1 MKPNVSPAAPD
12 RPLNV
17 ALVTDTYWPAAGG
30 VEQWVRG
37 YSRMLGKRCNVTVI
51 AHAKTSLQTGFVSKT
66 VFLRT
71 FEPYRDDAGNKVIG
85 LFPGVFGRI
94 ALLPL
99 LIWYVPFVRRLWAK
113 QAFDLLYFFYKTAFS
128 RRLAALVKG
137 ADIVHCFS
145 TGHLAACATDVCKR
159 LGLRLVHS
167 PPVHFD
173 RWGDSPLLLR
183 SYVRADAVLCLSKSF
198 QREFERRC
206 TGAHGPL
213 VVVPALTVEE
223 KDAEKPRE
231 LKDTPFILFL
241 GRREHHKGLAMLC
254 SAVVSL
260 SSRPLL
266 VVAGPGEPVSGQGIL
281 DLGEVSDAQKQWLLG
296 CCELLCVPSEDES
309 FGIVYLEAMRHGRP
323 VVALD
328 VAPVNEIV
336 VNGETGILVPPRDEN
351 ALAAALER
359 LLSDKST
366 RERMGRKG
374 KETYD
379 GLFAPEI
386 VVENIL
392 KVYEDIFKKVL

>member
-1 MKPNVSPAAPD
+1 MKPNPSPPSPD
-12 RPLNV
+12 RPLAI
-17 ALVTDTYWPAAGG
+17 ALVTDIYWPAAGG

-37 YSRMLGKRCNVTVI
+37 YSRLLGKRCSVTVI
-51 AHAKTSLQTGFVSKT
+51 AHARTALQTGFISKT
-66 VFLRT
+66 VFLKT
-71 FEPYRDDAGNKVIG
+71 FEPYRDDAGNRVMG

-113 QAFDLLYFFYKTAFS
+113 QVFDLLYFFYKTAFS

-173 RWGDSPLLLR
+173 RWGDSPLQLR
-183 SYVRADAVLCLSKSF
+183 SYAKADAVLCLSQSF
-198 QREFERRC
+198 QGEFERRC

-223 KDAEKPRE
+223 GGAEKPHALTDE
-231 LKDTPFILFL
+231 PFILFL
-241 GRREHHKGLAMLC
+241 GRRERHKGLAMLC
-254 SAVVSL
+254 SAVASQASCPAL
-260 SSRPLL
+260 I
-266 VVAGPGEPVSGQGIL
+266 VAGPGKSVSGPGIV
-281 DLGEVSDAQKQWLLG
+281 DLGEVTDAQKQWLLG
-296 CCELLCVPSEDES
+296 HCELLCVPSEDES
-309 FGIVYLEAMRHGRP
+309 FGIVYLEAMRYSRA

-336 VNGETGILVPPRDEN
+336 LNGETGILVSPRDGK

-359 LLSDKST
+359 LLSDRSM
-366 RERMGRKG
+366 RERMGGKG
-374 KETYD
+374 KERYD
-379 GLFAPEI
+379 GMFAPEI
-386 VVENIL
+386 VVEKIL
-392 KVYEDIFKKVL
+392 KVYKEILSPIS